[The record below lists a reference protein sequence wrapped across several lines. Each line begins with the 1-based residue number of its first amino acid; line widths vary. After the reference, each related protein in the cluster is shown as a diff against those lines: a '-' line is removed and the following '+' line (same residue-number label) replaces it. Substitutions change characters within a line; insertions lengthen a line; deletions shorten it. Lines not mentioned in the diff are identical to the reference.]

1 MTSAMAS
8 DHEEII
14 EDQLHNPAFLQ
25 DLRQQM
31 IKFAFLQLS
40 SLPQAEDVVQEALTS
55 AFQHLDSF
63 KGRAAFKTW
72 VFAILKNK
80 IIDVIRQ
87 KSRLVAMTELFKDE
101 ESELSIDAL
110 FDASGHWHKY
120 EAPQAWQSP
129 EEMIEQADFWI
140 IFEACLNHLPAK
152 YAQVFMMREVIE
164 LSSNEIC
171 SKLEL
176 SISNFNVLMYR
187 SRTRLRECLENKW
200 LLKEDCS
207 C

>member
-1 MTSAMAS
+1 MTSAAAS
-8 DHEEII
+8 HHDDLG
-14 EDQLHNPAFLQ
+14 DQLHSPAFLQ

-63 KGRAAFKTW
+63 KRRAAFKTW
-72 VFAILKNK
+72 VFSILKNK
-80 IIDVIRQ
+80 IIDVLRQ
-87 KSRLVAMTELFKDE
+87 KSRLVAMSELFKDE
-101 ESELSIDAL
+101 ESELSVDEL

-129 EEMIEQADFWI
+129 EEMIEQSDFWI
-140 IFEACLNHLPAK
+140 IFEACLDHLPAK

>member
-1 MTSAMAS
+1 MTSAAAS
-8 DHEEII
+8 HHDDLG
-14 EDQLHNPAFLQ
+14 DQLHSPAFLQ

-72 VFAILKNK
+72 VFSILKNK
-80 IIDVIRQ
+80 IIDVLRQ
-87 KSRLVAMTELFKDE
+87 KSRLVAMSELFKDE
-101 ESELSIDAL
+101 ESELSVDEL

-129 EEMIEQADFWI
+129 EEMIEQSDFWI
-140 IFEACLNHLPAK
+140 IFEACLDHLPAK
-152 YAQVFMMREVIE
+152 YAQVFMMREVVE

>member
-1 MTSAMAS
+1 ML
-8 DHEEII
+8 II
-14 EDQLHNPAFLQ
+14 IRLFKLSHLMFEFA
-25 DLRQQM
+25 QQM

-87 KSRLVAMTELFKDE
+87 KSRLVSMTELFKDE

-129 EEMIEQADFWI
+129 EEMMEQAYFWM

>member
-1 MTSAMAS
+1 MTSAVAS
-8 DHEEII
+8 DHEEI

-40 SLPQAEDVVQEALTS
+40 SLLQAEDVVQEALTS

-129 EEMIEQADFWI
+129 EEMMEQADFWI

>member
-1 MTSAMAS
+1 MTSAAAS
-8 DHEEII
+8 HHDDLG
-14 EDQLHNPAFLQ
+14 DQLHNPAFLQ

-40 SLPQAEDVVQEALTS
+40 SLAQAEDVVQEALTS

-72 VFAILKNK
+72 VFSILKNK
-80 IIDVIRQ
+80 IIDVLRQ
-87 KSRLVAMTELFKDE
+87 KSRLVAMSELFKDE
-101 ESELSIDAL
+101 ESELSVDEL

-129 EEMIEQADFWI
+129 EEMIEQSDFWI
-140 IFEACLNHLPAK
+140 IFEACLDHLPAK

>member
-1 MTSAMAS
+1 MTSAVAS
-8 DHEEII
+8 DHEEI

-80 IIDVIRQ
+80 IIDVIQQ

-101 ESELSIDAL
+101 ESEMSIDAL

-129 EEMIEQADFWI
+129 EEMMEQADFWI

>member
-1 MTSAMAS
+1 MTSAVAS
-8 DHEEII
+8 NHEEIG
-14 EDQLHNPAFLQ
+14 DQLHNPAFLQ

-129 EEMIEQADFWI
+129 EEMMEQADFWI

>member
-8 DHEEII
+8 DHEEI
-14 EDQLHNPAFLQ
+14 EYQLHNPAFLQ

-40 SLPQAEDVVQEALTS
+40 SLPQAEDVVQDALTS

-80 IIDVIRQ
+80 IIDVVRQ

-129 EEMIEQADFWI
+129 EEMMEQADFWI

>member
-1 MTSAMAS
+1 MTSAVAS
-8 DHEEII
+8 DHEEI

-129 EEMIEQADFWI
+129 EEMMEQADFWI

-152 YAQVFMMREVIE
+152 YAQVFMLREVIE

>member
-1 MTSAMAS
+1 MTSAAAS
-8 DHEEII
+8 RHD
-14 EDQLHNPAFLQ
+14 DLGGQLHNPDFLQ

-55 AFQHLDSF
+55 AFQNLDSF

-80 IIDVIRQ
+80 IIDVVRQ
-87 KSRLVAMTELFKDE
+87 KSRLVAMSELFKDE
-101 ESELSIDAL
+101 ESELSVDEL

-129 EEMIEQADFWI
+129 EEMMEQSDFWI
-140 IFEACLNHLPAK
+140 IFEACLDHLPAK
-152 YAQVFMMREVIE
+152 YAQVFMMREVVE

>member
-1 MTSAMAS
+1 MTAVAS
-8 DHEEII
+8 DHEEIG
-14 EDQLHNPAFLQ
+14 DQLHNPAFLQ

-87 KSRLVAMTELFKDE
+87 KSRLVAMSELFKDE
-101 ESELSIDAL
+101 ESELSIDEL

-120 EAPQAWQSP
+120 EAPQAWQNP
-129 EEMIEQADFWI
+129 EEMMEQADFWI

-152 YAQVFMMREVIE
+152 YAQVFMLREVIE

>member
-1 MTSAMAS
+1 MTSAVAS
-8 DHEEII
+8 DHEEI

-25 DLRQQM
+25 DLRQQI

-55 AFQHLDSF
+55 AFQHLGSF

-129 EEMIEQADFWI
+129 EEMMEQADFWI

>member
-1 MTSAMAS
+1 MTSAAAS
-8 DHEEII
+8 RHDDLG
-14 EDQLHNPAFLQ
+14 DQLHNPAFLK

-55 AFQHLDSF
+55 AFQNLDSF

-80 IIDVIRQ
+80 IIDVVRQ
-87 KSRLVAMTELFKDE
+87 KSRLVAMSELFKDE
-101 ESELSIDAL
+101 ESELSVDEL

-129 EEMIEQADFWI
+129 EEMMEQSDFWI
-140 IFEACLNHLPAK
+140 IFEACLDHLPAK
-152 YAQVFMMREVIE
+152 YAQVFMMREVVE

>member
-1 MTSAMAS
+1 MTSAAAS
-8 DHEEII
+8 RHDDLG
-14 EDQLHNPAFLQ
+14 DQLHNPAFLQ

-55 AFQHLDSF
+55 AFQNLDSF

-80 IIDVIRQ
+80 IIDVVRQ
-87 KSRLVAMTELFKDE
+87 KSRLVAMSELFKDE
-101 ESELSIDAL
+101 ESEFSVDEL

-129 EEMIEQADFWI
+129 EEMIEQSDFWI
-140 IFEACLNHLPAK
+140 IFEACLDHLPAK

>member
-1 MTSAMAS
+1 MTSAVAS
-8 DHEEII
+8 DHEEIG
-14 EDQLHNPAFLQ
+14 DQLHNPAFLQ

-120 EAPQAWQSP
+120 EAPQGWQSP
-129 EEMIEQADFWI
+129 EEMMEQADFWI

>member
-1 MTSAMAS
+1 MTSAVAS
-8 DHEEII
+8 DHEEIG
-14 EDQLHNPAFLQ
+14 DQLHNPAFLQ

-101 ESELSIDAL
+101 ECELSIDAL

-129 EEMIEQADFWI
+129 EEMMEQADFWI

>member
-1 MTSAMAS
+1 MTSAVAS
-8 DHEEII
+8 DHEEIG
-14 EDQLHNPAFLQ
+14 DQLHNPAFLQ

-120 EAPQAWQSP
+120 GAPQAWQSP
-129 EEMIEQADFWI
+129 EEMMEQADFWI

>member
-1 MTSAMAS
+1 MTSAVAS
-8 DHEEII
+8 DHEEIG
-14 EDQLHNPAFLQ
+14 DQLHNPAFLQ

-120 EAPQAWQSP
+120 EAPQAWQSS
-129 EEMIEQADFWI
+129 EEMMEQADFWI

>member
-1 MTSAMAS
+1 MTSAVAS
-8 DHEEII
+8 DHEEIG
-14 EDQLHNPAFLQ
+14 DQLHNPAFLQ

-63 KGRAAFKTW
+63 KGQAAFKTW

-129 EEMIEQADFWI
+129 EEMMEQADFWI

>member
-1 MTSAMAS
+1 MTSAAAS
-8 DHEEII
+8 HHDDLG
-14 EDQLHNPAFLQ
+14 DQLHSPAFLQ

-72 VFAILKNK
+72 VFSILKNK
-80 IIDVIRQ
+80 IIDVFRQ
-87 KSRLVAMTELFKDE
+87 KSRLVAMSELFKDE
-101 ESELSIDAL
+101 ESELSVDEL

-129 EEMIEQADFWI
+129 EEMIEQSDFWI
-140 IFEACLNHLPAK
+140 VFEACLDHLPAK

>member
-1 MTSAMAS
+1 MTSAVAS
-8 DHEEII
+8 DHEEI

-55 AFQHLDSF
+55 AFQNLDSF

-87 KSRLVAMTELFKDE
+87 KSRLVAMSELFKDE

-129 EEMIEQADFWI
+129 EEMMEQADFWI
-140 IFEACLNHLPAK
+140 IFEACLDHLPAK

>member
-1 MTSAMAS
+1 MTSAVAS
-8 DHEEII
+8 DHEEI

-40 SLPQAEDVVQEALTS
+40 SLPQAEDVVQDALTS

-87 KSRLVAMTELFKDE
+87 KSRLVAMIELFKDE

-129 EEMIEQADFWI
+129 EEMMEQADFWI

>member
-1 MTSAMAS
+1 MTSAAAS
-8 DHEEII
+8 RHDDLG
-14 EDQLHNPAFLQ
+14 DQLHNPAFLQ

-40 SLPQAEDVVQEALTS
+40 SFPQAEDVVQEALTS
-55 AFQHLDSF
+55 AFQNLDSF

-80 IIDVIRQ
+80 IIDVVRQ
-87 KSRLVAMTELFKDE
+87 KSRLVAMSELFKDE
-101 ESELSIDAL
+101 ESELSVDEL

-129 EEMIEQADFWI
+129 EEMMEQSDFWI
-140 IFEACLNHLPAK
+140 IFEACLDHLPAK
-152 YAQVFMMREVIE
+152 YAQVFMMREVVE
-164 LSSNEIC
+164 LSTNEIC

>member
-1 MTSAMAS
+1 MTSAAAS
-8 DHEEII
+8 RHD
-14 EDQLHNPAFLQ
+14 DLGDRLHNPAFLQ

-72 VFAILKNK
+72 VFSILKNK
-80 IIDVIRQ
+80 IIDVLRQ
-87 KSRLVAMTELFKDE
+87 KSRLVTMSELFKDE
-101 ESELSIDAL
+101 ESELSVNEL

-129 EEMIEQADFWI
+129 EEMMEQSDFWI
-140 IFEACLNHLPAK
+140 IFEACLDHLPAK
-152 YAQVFMMREVIE
+152 YAQVFMMREVVE

>member
-1 MTSAMAS
+1 MTSAAAS
-8 DHEEII
+8 RHDDLG
-14 EDQLHNPAFLQ
+14 DQLHNPAFLQ

-55 AFQHLDSF
+55 AFQNLDSF

-80 IIDVIRQ
+80 IIDMVRQ
-87 KSRLVAMTELFKDE
+87 KSRLVAMSELFKDE
-101 ESELSIDAL
+101 ESELSVDEL
-110 FDASGHWHKY
+110 FDASGHWHEY

-129 EEMIEQADFWI
+129 EEMIEQSDFWI
-140 IFEACLNHLPAK
+140 IFEACLDHLPAK

>member
-1 MTSAMAS
+1 MTSAVAS
-8 DHEEII
+8 DHEEI

-55 AFQHLDSF
+55 AFQHLGSF

-87 KSRLVAMTELFKDE
+87 KSRLVAMTELFKNE
-101 ESELSIDAL
+101 ETELSIDAL

-129 EEMIEQADFWI
+129 EEMMEQADFWI

>member
-1 MTSAMAS
+1 MTSAVAS
-8 DHEEII
+8 DHEEIG
-14 EDQLHNPAFLQ
+14 DQLHNPAFLQ

-120 EAPQAWQSP
+120 EAPQAWQNP
-129 EEMIEQADFWI
+129 EEMMEQADFWI

-171 SKLEL
+171 RKLEL

>member
-1 MTSAMAS
+1 MTSAVAS
-8 DHEEII
+8 DHEEIG
-14 EDQLHNPAFLQ
+14 DQLHNPAFLQ
-25 DLRQQM
+25 DLGQQM

-129 EEMIEQADFWI
+129 EEMMEQADFWI

>member
-1 MTSAMAS
+1 MTSAVAS
-8 DHEEII
+8 DHEEIG
-14 EDQLHNPAFLQ
+14 DQLHNPAFLQ

-55 AFQHLDSF
+55 AFQNLDSF

-101 ESELSIDAL
+101 ESELSVDEL

-129 EEMIEQADFWI
+129 EEMIEQSDFWI
-140 IFEACLNHLPAK
+140 IFEACLDHLPAK

-171 SKLEL
+171 SKLDL